1 MYDEVTRQQDHYWA
15 SLAYAQ
21 EEGRA
26 AGHADGMAAG
36 RAEGRA
42 EGMRL
47 GIEQGIEQGIELGK
61 EKERNTLISLIK
73 DGYISPKVAAEKLN
87 ISIDE
92 LDKYL

>member
-15 SLAYAQ
+15 SLVYAQ

-26 AGHADGMAAG
+26 ADHADGMAAG
-36 RAEGRA
+36 LAEGRA

-47 GIEQGIEQGIELGK
+47 GIEQGIERGK
-61 EKERNTLISLIK
+61 EQERNTLISLIK

>member
-1 MYDEVTRQQDHYWA
+1 MYDEATRQQDHYWA

-21 EEGRA
+21 EEGMRIGIEQ
-26 AGHADGMAAG
+26 GHAAG
-36 RAEGRA
+36 RAE
-42 EGMRL
+42 ERL
-47 GIEQGIEQGIELGK
+47 DILV
-61 EKERNTLISLIK
+61 TLLK

>member
-21 EEGRA
+21 EEG
-26 AGHADGMAAG
+26 
-36 RAEGRA
+36 
-42 EGMRL
+42 MRL
-47 GIEQGIEQGIELGK
+47 GIEQGIEQGHAAGRAE
-61 EKERNTLISLIK
+61 ERLDILVTLLK
-73 DGYISPKVAAEKLN
+73 DGYISPKVTAEKLN

>member
-1 MYDEVTRQQDHYWA
+1 MYDERTRQQDHLWA

-21 EEGRA
+21 EEG
-26 AGHADGMAAG
+26 HAAG
-36 RAEGRA
+36 REEGRA
-42 EGMRL
+42 EG
-47 GIEQGIEQGIELGK
+47 IEEAVI
-61 EKERNTLISLIK
+61 TLMK

>member
-1 MYDEVTRQQDHYWA
+1 MYDEVTRQQDHLWA

-21 EEGRA
+21 EEGMRMGIEQ
-26 AGHADGMAAG
+26 GHAAG
-36 RAEGRA
+36 RAE
-42 EGMRL
+42 ERL
-47 GIEQGIEQGIELGK
+47 DILV
-61 EKERNTLISLIK
+61 TLLK

>member
-1 MYDEVTRQQDHYWA
+1 MYDERTRQQDHYWA

-21 EEGRA
+21 EEGIRQ
-26 AGHADGMAAG
+26 GIERGIEQGRAAG
-36 RAEGRA
+36 RAE
-42 EGMRL
+42 ERL
-47 GIEQGIEQGIELGK
+47 DILV
-61 EKERNTLISLIK
+61 TLLK

>member
-1 MYDEVTRQQDHYWA
+1 MYDEATRQQDHYWA

-21 EEGRA
+21 EEG
-26 AGHADGMAAG
+26 
-36 RAEGRA
+36 
-42 EGMRL
+42 MRL
-47 GIEQGIEQGIELGK
+47 GIEQGIEQGHAAGRAE
-61 EKERNTLISLIK
+61 ERLDILVTLLK